1 MGADAVRGAAEGP
14 YRGHRGR
21 RRSLL
26 RPPRA
31 ATGALGPSIPTS
43 RPAHAAPRARCSRVR
58 HARPG
63 RDGAV
68 AAPTRSLPPDACAH
82 CSGAGVIQLSS
93 APPSA
98 PPEAAVPG
106 KRRLPVMFP
115 GVWPRWRMPRPICA
129 AASVIGGCQGACAD
143 STATTA
149 ARLGDKMAPRLPL
162 AAHSR
167 SLLPDAGP
175 PATFA
180 GVTPLPLPL
189 YAACVKAMYPPL
201 RADLPHTHPVT
212 SAPPPAAGS
221 ISFGVTLVARV
232 LHRCIP
238 HSSPTIC
245 AHKKTIGLAHT
256 SSVPQNAARH

>member
-1 MGADAVRGAAEGP
+1 MHHNRALTRGRDGRGRCARRRGGALSRASRATALPVAAAP
-14 YRGHRGR
+14 RRGR
-21 RRSLL
+21 R
-26 RPPRA
+26 A
-31 ATGALGPSIPTS
+31 GALHTHIASGAP
-43 RPAHAAPRARCSRVR
+43 APRARCSRVR
-58 HARPG
+58 QARPG

-68 AAPTRSLPPDACAH
+68 AAPTVLLPPDACAH

-98 PPEAAVPG
+98 PPDAAVTG

-115 GVWPRWRMPRPICA
+115 GVSPRWRMPRPICA

-149 ARLGDKMAPRLPL
+149 ARSGDKMAPRLPL
-162 AAHSR
+162 MAQPR

-189 YAACVKAMYPPL
+189 YAA
-201 RADLPHTHPVT
+201 
-212 SAPPPAAGS
+212 
-221 ISFGVTLVARV
+221 
-232 LHRCIP
+232 
-238 HSSPTIC
+238 
-245 AHKKTIGLAHT
+245 
-256 SSVPQNAARH
+256 